1 MVLTVSHPPRK
12 RVGCSVWDLRK
23 VLWGRGGVSSLRG
36 HTEGLSAQSTLSV
49 LPWGGGRLCAGG
61 RGMGD
66 SEVRPCADDL
76 SPYNLYLFCSEI
88 ILTLRHLTLPS
99 LPKPT

>member
-1 MVLTVSHPPRK
+1 M
-12 RVGCSVWDLRK
+12 
-23 VLWGRGGVSSLRG
+23 SSPRG
-36 HTEGLSAQSTLSV
+36 HTETALRSEHSKCSSGRGGL
-49 LPWGGGRLCAGG
+49 RAGG

-76 SPYNLYLFCSEI
+76 GPCNLYLFCSEI

-99 LPKPT
+99 FPKPT